1 MLSDSFFSWDPFREL
16 SRLQVDLNRAFAGA
30 NGPAFNVWT
39 GQDSAVVT
47 AELPGFSAEAFD
59 VSVFGKTVT
68 VKGER
73 KPIEL
78 DGATAHRRERQTG
91 SFVRAIEL
99 PFRIDS
105 DRVDAKFERGVLQI
119 TLPRAEA
126 DKRRSIAI
134 NAN

>member
-16 SRLQVDLNRAFAGA
+16 SRFQADFNRALATV

-39 GQDSAVVT
+39 GPDGAVVT
-47 AELPGFSAEAFD
+47 AELPGFSADSFD
-59 VSVFGKTVT
+59 VSVFGKTIT

-73 KPIEL
+73 KALEL
-78 DGATAHRRERQTG
+78 EGATAHRRERQTG
-91 SFVRAIEL
+91 TFVRAIEL
-99 PFRIDS
+99 PFRIEA
-105 DRVDAKFERGVLQI
+105 DRVDAKFDRGVLQI

>member
-1 MLSDSFFSWDPFREL
+1 MLTDSFFGWDPFRDL
-16 SRLQVDLNRAFAGA
+16 SRLQTDLNRAFVSA

-39 GQDSAVVT
+39 GADGAVIT
-47 AELPGFSAEAFD
+47 AELPGFSADSFD

-73 KPIEL
+73 KPVEL
-78 DGATAHRRERQTG
+78 EGATAHRRERQTG
-91 SFVRAIEL
+91 TFARAIEL

-105 DRVDAKFERGVLQI
+105 DKVEAKFVRGVLHI
-119 TLPRAEA
+119 ALPRSDA
-126 DKRRSIAI
+126 DKRRTITI